1 MCEQLL
7 KGTVYSP
14 AVKSKQAPDLAHQ
27 KDALLSGIVYSS
39 SLPSYARFHC
49 LSLQRISKFSLRALA
64 EILYLIFDY
73 QQQLLDA
80 IYSLKIVVGTI
91 AFFGFFRVDFYLGC
105 LGQVNL
111 ICTVIW
117 KIDGSFIHKYALIN
131 LLTSS
136 DQYSSIDLNLHAI
149 Y

>member
-1 MCEQLL
+1 M
-7 KGTVYSP
+7 
-14 AVKSKQAPDLAHQ
+14 
-27 KDALLSGIVYSS
+27 
-39 SLPSYARFHC
+39 
-49 LSLQRISKFSLRALA
+49 A

-149 Y
+149 YQTQACHSLVCVYSLCCMIIVFIFSIVCCVSVAAPFCSCFSNPPPPQSVS